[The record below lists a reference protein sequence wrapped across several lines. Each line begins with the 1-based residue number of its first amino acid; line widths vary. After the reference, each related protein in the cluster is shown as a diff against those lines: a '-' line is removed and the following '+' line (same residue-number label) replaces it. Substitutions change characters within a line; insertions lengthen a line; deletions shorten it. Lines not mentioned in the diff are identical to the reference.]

1 MFKTAFFNVD
11 FITFAHFLPY
21 INRRVLLN
29 TKHQS
34 LIHLTTKNTR
44 NLLTCTILHHFAA
57 KIQAKPA
64 KSTPKHV
71 QVPANEDIAAS
82 CTKHKKVLFL
92 NLQETHLQ
100 VLHLQEL
107 ATLFLAYVR
116 AR

>member
-1 MFKTAFFNVD
+1 
-11 FITFAHFLPY
+11 LQQ
-21 INRRVLLN
+21 
-29 TKHQS
+29 KHQQNS
-34 LIHLTTKNTR
+34 QKALLNTR

-57 KIQAKPA
+57 KIPAKLT
-64 KSTPKHV
+64 KSTPKYV

-82 CTKHKKVLFL
+82 CTKRKKVLFL

-107 ATLFLAYVR
+107 ATLSLAYVR